1 MKEYL
6 KNLFY
11 KHKEIILY
19 CIFGALTTIV
29 NIITYY
35 TFSHVFD
42 INYMISN
49 IIAWIISVLF
59 AYVTNK
65 IYVFKSYNIKLRYL
79 IKEFSTFVSCRLLSG
94 ILDIGIMYIFVDVLN
109 LNDFVIKIVA
119 NIIVI
124 IINYILS
131 KFMIFKNSF

>member
-6 KNLFY
+6 KNLFN

-49 IIAWIISVLF
+49 TIAWIISVLF

-131 KFMIFKNSF
+131 KVMIFKK

>member
-6 KNLFY
+6 KNLFN

-35 TFSHVFD
+35 AFSHVFD

-65 IYVFKSYNIKLRYL
+65 IYVFKSYNIKVRYL

-109 LNDFVIKIVA
+109 LNDFCC
-119 NIIVI
+119 
-124 IINYILS
+124 
-131 KFMIFKNSF
+131 

>member
-6 KNLFY
+6 KNLFN

-35 TFSHVFD
+35 AFSHVFD

-65 IYVFKSYNIKLRYL
+65 IYVFKSYNIKVRYL

-109 LNDFVIKIVA
+109 LNDFVVKIVA

-131 KFMIFKNSF
+131 KVMIFKK